1 MTNTD
6 NLAELRNTV
15 SDLSASEH
23 LGDGG
28 RLGNLVSDL
37 NDLSSIRVSR
47 SSDTKSIVRECSPI
61 GSSGRLGER
70 VVGDTAVPSAWYVD
84 EVAGVRTLAE
94 RSNNLHFRP
103 IHDGSGKHL
112 LAFRS

>member
-1 MTNTD
+1 VTNTD

-61 GSSGRLGER
+61 GWQYSKYMLYVPDTL
-70 VVGDTAVPSAWYVD
+70 VVGAAAIWAMTVD
-84 EVAGVRTLAE
+84 PAALA
-94 RSNNLHFRP
+94 SM
-103 IHDGSGKHL
+103 
-112 LAFRS
+112 